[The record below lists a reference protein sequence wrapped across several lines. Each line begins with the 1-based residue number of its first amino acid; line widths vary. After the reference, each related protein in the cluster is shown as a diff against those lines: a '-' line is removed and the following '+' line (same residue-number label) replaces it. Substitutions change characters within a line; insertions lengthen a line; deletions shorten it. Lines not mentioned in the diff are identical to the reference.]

1 MSCFTNTFSASIK
14 YEELLKKCNLSK
26 DIIDDCLNE
35 TLFPEW
41 NYIRS
46 SNGFRTGSDLFI
58 TECGLSKV
66 EAHKQSCAEHEIV
79 KKSLLV
85 AKIAMWISVVN
96 VIIALISL
104 IKIFI

>member
-1 MSCFTNTFSASIK
+1 MLSENMYEVLSCFPKSFSSSIK
-14 YEELLKKCNLSK
+14 YEELIQKCKLSK
-26 DIIDDCLNE
+26 NIIDDCLNE
-35 TLFPEW
+35 TFFSEW

-58 TECGLSKV
+58 TESGLAKL

-85 AKIAMWISVVN
+85 AKIAM
-96 VIIALISL
+96 
-104 IKIFI
+104 